1 MSKNP
6 GGKWA
11 SSQRGTQQ
19 ESPQLCMEGSDR
31 QTTDTSIL
39 QPVVVPR
46 PLIGHWKG
54 TVGSGCTACPFRSER
69 SIPFQIWLP
78 RGTFSLSQLPQNPTL
93 SQVTRTFLIVFPR
106 KSVASPSP
114 GDNYMDL
121 GPFSSGTSQASTTP
135 TLPLF
140 KYKGC
145 KFSLFL
151 FKEITS

>member
-1 MSKNP
+1 M

-19 ESPQLCMEGSDR
+19 ENPQLCMERSDG
-31 QTTDTSIL
+31 QATDTSIL
-39 QPVVVPR
+39 QLDVVPQ
-46 PLIGHWKG
+46 PLDWSLEGD
-54 TVGSGCTACPFRSER
+54 SGLGVHCMPLQAGADLFRSGFLEG
-69 SIPFQIWLP
+69 L
-78 RGTFSLSQLPQNPTL
+78 SLSQLPQNPML

-140 KYKGC
+140 KYKDC

-151 FKEITS
+151 LKEIAS